1 MEKLSLVNFVAL
13 LLKKKVYYDSSAINH
28 KSSWQQQVKGDDFQ
42 NVKKEWTTWAQN
54 HHKQNVRE
62 HVLGLSHTV
71 AIECVMVMICL
82 IVWWRN
88 ENLSVRSYEV
98 WQRALHSLV
107 LTNLLLWVIWCWY
120 PGGFDSLTTLP
131 LDTTSYS
138 FFITFL
144 LVWKTWF
151 STLIVN
157 TWTLLILLILKW
169 NYGVAF
175 FFLKGKLRDKKKERI
190 VEASGELIKVILSG
204 QRGTLSFELPCFL
217 WEKGPHFSLTFLH
230 EKHFFSCICIW
241 TYF

>member
-1 MEKLSLVNFVAL
+1 
-13 LLKKKVYYDSSAINH
+13 
-28 KSSWQQQVKGDDFQ
+28 
-42 NVKKEWTTWAQN
+42 
-54 HHKQNVRE
+54 
-62 HVLGLSHTV
+62 
-71 AIECVMVMICL
+71 MVMICL

-98 WQRALHSLV
+98 WPRALHSLI

-169 NYGVAF
+169 NHCVF
-175 FFLKGKLRDKKKERI
+175 FPLKGRPRDKKRKD
-190 VEASGELIKVILSG
+190 SGSSRALIKVILCG
-204 QRGTLSFELPCFL
+204 QWAILSFELPCFL

-230 EKHFFSCICIW
+230 EKHFFFMYLHLNLFLELYEAILIPLSIRLPQIICIILCSQPNLKSRLEVLMFIFYLFVKIRKRMVRNQTRYCHW
-241 TYF
+241 VKALTQ